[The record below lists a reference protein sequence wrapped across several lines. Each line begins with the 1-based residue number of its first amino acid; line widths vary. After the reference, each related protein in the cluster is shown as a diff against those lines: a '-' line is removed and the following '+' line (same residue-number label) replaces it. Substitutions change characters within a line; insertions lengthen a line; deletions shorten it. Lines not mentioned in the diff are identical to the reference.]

1 MCVHGLNVGVI
12 GRGTAGGRE
21 PVVLFFAIDLVVHLT
36 LAARLEVDNAHD
48 PSASRDEHLLRLAE
62 ASGIDDPSCT
72 AGNCI
77 EKGCRRAVVYRKV
90 A

>member
-1 MCVHGLNVGVI
+1 MNVT
-12 GRGTAGGRE
+12 TA
-21 PVVLFFAIDLVVHLT
+21 VVRRVRPRAE
-36 LAARLEVDNAHD
+36 RWCAHD
-48 PSASRDEHLLRLAE
+48 RAASRDEHLLRLAE
-62 ASGIDDPSCT
+62 ASGIDGPSCT